1 MKVDDY
7 THIGKS
13 GSRFPTTQWTVI
25 GEVQPTDDARSR
37 FLIAEL
43 VRDYWKPV
51 YCYLRRKSYGN
62 EDAKDLTQGFF
73 QEIVLGREL
82 IRRANPARGRFRT
95 LLLTALDHYLANVH
109 RGQTTRKRIPKNKL
123 IALEQVDGGGLPEL
137 AQNLTQEES
146 FNYAWVA
153 ELLDRMLQEVAA
165 QCRDRGMTVHWN
177 LFRDRVLRPI
187 MEDRDPPPLGELCA
201 RYGIEEA
208 AKASNMI
215 FAVKRRL
222 QSALRRHVRQSVACD
237 EEIGEEMAT
246 LAQFLAGK

>member
-1 MKVDDY
+1 MKADDY
-7 THIGKS
+7 TAIGRS
-13 GSRFPTTQWTVI
+13 GGRFPTTQWTAI
-25 GEVQPTDDARSR
+25 GAVQPGDDGHSR

-51 YCYLRRKSYGN
+51 YCYLRRKGYGN

-82 IRRANPARGRFRT
+82 IRRANPDRGRFRT

-109 RGQTTRKRIPKNKL
+109 RGQTTRKRIPKDKL
-123 IALEQVDGGGLPEL
+123 IALEQVDGGDLPEP
-137 AQNLTQEES
+137 APILTHEES

-153 ELLDRMLQEVAA
+153 ELLDRVLREVAA
-165 QCRDRGMTVHWN
+165 QCHSRGMAVHWS
-177 LFRDRVLRPI
+177 LFDERVLRPI
-187 MEDRDPPPLGELCA
+187 MEDREPPPLGELCA

-222 QSALRRHVRQSVACD
+222 QSALKRHVRQSVACD
-237 EEIGEEMAT
+237 DEIGEEMAT